1 MPTPVSA
8 LIHAATMVR
17 DSRWLMWVNQLWYHC
32 MLGSPY
38 IKFIYILSLPLDKI
52 NKKILCFRR
61 GFSILEGVN
70 QQETS
75 SHDEGSSEATRDI
88 TYEFNEYSNLMPQQ
102 KKKLTNS
109 F

>member
-1 MPTPVSA
+1 
-8 LIHAATMVR
+8 
-17 DSRWLMWVNQLWYHC
+17 

-61 GFSILEGVN
+61 GFSILKGVN

-75 SHDEGSSEATRDI
+75 SDDDGSSEATRDI
-88 TYEFNEYSNLMPQQ
+88 TYEFNEFSNLIPQH
-102 KKKLTNS
+102 KKKVNKQFLQ
-109 F
+109 

>member
-1 MPTPVSA
+1 
-8 LIHAATMVR
+8 
-17 DSRWLMWVNQLWYHC
+17 

-61 GFSILEGVN
+61 GFSILKGVN

-75 SHDEGSSEATRDI
+75 SSDEGSSEATRDI
-88 TYEFNEYSNLMPQQ
+88 TYEFNEYSNLIPQH
-102 KKKLTNS
+102 KKKVNIQFLE
-109 F
+109 

>member
-1 MPTPVSA
+1 MKKKTPSTIKHCKRKKKSVA
-8 LIHAATMVR
+8 LA
-17 DSRWLMWVNQLWYHC
+17 
-32 MLGSPY
+32 G
-38 IKFIYILSLPLDKI
+38 
-52 NKKILCFRR
+52 

>member
-1 MPTPVSA
+1 
-8 LIHAATMVR
+8 
-17 DSRWLMWVNQLWYHC
+17 

-61 GFSILEGVN
+61 GFSILKGVN

-75 SHDEGSSEATRDI
+75 SDDDGSSEATRDI
-88 TYEFNEYSNLMPQQ
+88 
-102 KKKLTNS
+102 
-109 F
+109 